1 MIQNRLRQWIIL
13 VFGIVIGFALVIN
26 LPNATVARQAP
37 LNLATASLKLEQL
50 GTGIY
55 SLISDTDYPPANE
68 NVAICNAGIII
79 GDDGV
84 LVIDPFQSEALGNLL
99 LSEVKKLTDLPVKY
113 VLNTHFHFD
122 HTGGNKAI
130 KAQEIIL
137 MGRGTIREDM
147 LTKNLEYDPNPIP
160 PEVILNSD
168 SSIWLGDREIQLKA
182 VEGHSGGTDLIAY
195 IPDAD
200 VLFTGDILF
209 NQRFPYIADGSI
221 KKWQK
226 TLDNL
231 IQEYPNTKIVPG
243 HGAIGDRDTLANLKK
258 YLNELEVLALEWK
271 ADSLSEE
278 AATAS
283 ASEIPDAY
291 QAYKFQELYSSN
303 LKTAYQQITLPLESS
318 PGL

>member
-1 MIQNRLRQWIIL
+1 MNQNPLRQWVIFFL
-13 VFGIVIGFALVIN
+13 SAVIGLMLVLSTSHNTFAQK
-26 LPNATVARQAP
+26 TP
-37 LNLATASLKLEQL
+37 LNLTTASLTIEQV

-55 SLISDTDYPPANE
+55 SLISSTDYPPTNE

-79 GDDGV
+79 GDDSV

-99 LSEVKKLTDLPVKY
+99 LTEVKKLTDLPVKY

-130 KAQEIIL
+130 KAQKIVL

-147 LTKNLEYDPNPIP
+147 LSRNLEYDANPVP

-168 SSIWLGDREIQLKA
+168 SSVWLGQREIKLKT
-182 VEGHSGGTDLIAY
+182 VEGHSGGTDIIAY

-209 NQRFPYIADGSI
+209 NQRFPYIADGNI
-221 KKWQK
+221 KKWQQ

-231 IQEYPNTKIVPG
+231 IKEYPNTKIVPG
-243 HGAIGDRDTLANLKK
+243 HGNIGDRSTLATLKN
-258 YLNELEVLALEWK
+258 YLTDLETIALKWQEN
-271 ADSLSEE
+271 SLSED
-278 AATAS
+278 AAIKS
-283 ASEIPDAY
+283 ASTIPTAY
-291 QAYKFQELYSSN
+291 QNYKFKALYLGN
-303 LKTAYQQITLPLESS
+303 LKTAYEQITLSQEN
-318 PGL
+318 